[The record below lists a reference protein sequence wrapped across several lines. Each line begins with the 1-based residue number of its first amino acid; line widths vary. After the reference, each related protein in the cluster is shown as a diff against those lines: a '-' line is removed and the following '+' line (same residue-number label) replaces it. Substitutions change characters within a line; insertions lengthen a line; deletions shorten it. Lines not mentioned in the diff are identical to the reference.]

1 MIERND
7 FDPALVDD
15 VVGGC
20 VTQAGEQGCNVTRNA
35 WVAAGL
41 PWSVPAT
48 SVDRQCGSSQQAAH
62 FVAQGVIAGAYDIGI
77 ACGVESMTRAPMSS
91 NARGGI
97 GPFSPDFLANTN
109 NTLGIQFWVAQVL
122 ADKWGI
128 TREEMDAFAL
138 QSHERAAA
146 STDDGFFPG
155 EIVPVPIKD
164 ENGQLTG
171 EVLAADE
178 GIRRATTLEKLAS
191 LPPAWDS
198 DDQPA
203 PAITAGNSSQMTDGA
218 SAMLIAER
226 SVAERLGLPIR
237 ARFAHFAV
245 AAEDP
250 VLVLS
255 APVPVT
261 YKLMERSGMKP
272 DQWDAVECN
281 EAFASIA
288 LMWQKEFDYPM
299 ERFNPRGGAI
309 ARRPPARRVGCRAP
323 HPAAPPPRG
332 DRRPLRLPDD
342 VRRRRPG
349 QRHRHRAPVDR

>member
-1 MIERND
+1 MGDHPRGD
-7 FDPALVDD
+7 GRV
-15 VVGGC
+15 
-20 VTQAGEQGCNVTRNA
+20 R
-35 WVAAGL
+35 VA
-41 PWSVPAT
+41 
-48 SVDRQCGSSQQAAH
+48 
-62 FVAQGVIAGAYDIGI
+62 VAP
-77 ACGVESMTRAPMSS
+77 T
-91 NARGGI
+91 
-97 GPFSPDFLANTN
+97 
-109 NTLGIQFWVAQVL
+109 
-122 ADKWGI
+122 
-128 TREEMDAFAL
+128 
-138 QSHERAAA
+138 RAAA

-171 EVLAADE
+171 ETLTADE
-178 GIRRATTLEKLAS
+178 GIRRETTLEKLAG
-191 LPPAWDS
+191 LPAAWES

-203 PAITAGNSSQMTDGA
+203 PDITAGNSSQMTDGA

-272 DQWDAVECN
+272 DEWDAVECN

-288 LMWQKEFDYPM
+288 LMWQKEFGYPM

-309 ARRPPARRVGCRAP
+309 ADRPPARARRVSRS
-323 HPAAPPPRG
+323 
-332 DRRPLRLPDD
+332 
-342 VRRRRPG
+342 
-349 QRHRHRAPVDR
+349 